1 MLFWWTKVRAVGL
14 VVQEVKCLI
23 NTKLPCKEPDVSQNI
38 QTVPHILWMLFK
50 QLRCPKN
57 ASSWTCHLGY
67 SQSTSR
73 PLNLYS
79 LSSSIASYTNWFIR
93 YTLDV
98 SSLNGVDPNAHP
110 PIASRICNRV
120 TYSIHRLCVFIIHW
134 ISSQGSWQG
143 VVLHLGGSVVG

>member
-1 MLFWWTKVRAVGL
+1 
-14 VVQEVKCLI
+14 
-23 NTKLPCKEPDVSQNI
+23 
-38 QTVPHILWMLFK
+38 MLFK
-50 QLRCPKN
+50 QWKCPTN
-57 ASSWTCHLGY
+57 ASSWTCYLGY

-79 LSSSIASYTNWFIR
+79 LSSSMASYTNWFIR

-120 TYSIHRLCVFIIHW
+120 IYSIHKLCVFIIHW

-143 VVLHLGGSVVG
+143 VVLHLGGSVVGWQILAVKNQMLRKSHRALDCGTMFGTILKMDNEWNVWALCSES